1 MDLGSVSEEIDHLVK
16 AYLLALYTGPDP
28 WSIGNR
34 NWYYCQWIWDQ
45 ELMMYKRQGV
55 QVSQYC
61 IPLYVSNDL
70 KG

>member
-1 MDLGSVSEEIDHLVK
+1 
-16 AYLLALYTGPDP
+16 
-28 WSIGNR
+28 
-34 NWYYCQWIWDQ
+34 
-45 ELMMYKRQGV
+45 MMYKRQGV